1 MNEVSIFYDHPTPPI
16 IENNLKSLCREVLI
30 SEGFERYSLSIIFV
44 DDEKLK
50 KMKKKYF
57 NQDLYTDVI
66 AFNLSDD
73 KSKLDGEIYV
83 SFDAIKINSELYK
96 TNINNELQRIVV
108 HGILHLMGYED
119 NTKDKKEEMTKTED
133 FFLLNFQ
140 YYLSLL

>member
-73 KSKLDGEIYV
+73 KSKLDGEIYI

-133 FFLLNFQ
+133 FFIK
-140 YYLSLL
+140 LSAV

>member
-1 MNEVSIFYDHPTPPI
+1 MNEVSIFYDHSTPSI
-16 IENNLKSLCREVLI
+16 IENNLKSLCREVLV
-30 SEGFERYSLSIIFV
+30 SEGFEKYSLSIIFV

-73 KSKLDGEIYV
+73 KSKLDGEIYI

-108 HGILHLMGYED
+108 HGTLHLMGYED

-140 YYLSLL
+140 QFNLL

>member
-1 MNEVSIFYDHPTPPI
+1 MNDVVIFYDHPTPPI

-30 SEGFERYSLSIIFV
+30 SKGFEKYTLSIIFV

-73 KSKLDGEIYV
+73 KSKLDGEIYI

-108 HGILHLMGYED
+108 HGTLHLMGYED
-119 NTKDKKEEMTKTED
+119 NTKDKKEEMTKTEN

-140 YYLSLL
+140 QFNLV

>member
-1 MNEVSIFYDHPTPPI
+1 MNDVVIFYDHPTPPI
-16 IENNLKSLCREVLI
+16 IENNLKSLCSEVLI
-30 SEGFERYSLSIIFV
+30 SKGFEKYTLSIIFV

-50 KMKKKYF
+50 QMKKKYF

-73 KSKLDGEIYV
+73 KSKLDGEIYI

-140 YYLSLL
+140 QFNLL

>member
-1 MNEVSIFYDHPTPPI
+1 MNEVSIFYDHQTPPI

-30 SEGFERYSLSIIFV
+30 SEGFERYSLSIIIV

-57 NQDLYTDVI
+57 NLDLYTDVI

-73 KSKLDGEIYV
+73 KSKLDGEIYI

-140 YYLSLL
+140 QFNLL

>member
-30 SEGFERYSLSIIFV
+30 SEGFEKYSLSIIFV

-73 KSKLDGEIYV
+73 KSRLDGEIYI

-108 HGILHLMGYED
+108 HGTLHLMGYED

-140 YYLSLL
+140 QFNLL

>member
-30 SEGFERYSLSIIFV
+30 SEGFEKYSLSIIFV

-73 KSKLDGEIYV
+73 KSKLDGEIYI

-108 HGILHLMGYED
+108 HGTLHLMGYED
-119 NTKDKKEEMTKTED
+119 NTKDKKEEMTKTEN

-140 YYLSLL
+140 QFNLV

>member
-1 MNEVSIFYDHPTPPI
+1 MNEVSIFYDHPTPLI

-30 SEGFERYSLSIIFV
+30 SEGFEKYSLSIIFV

-73 KSKLDGEIYV
+73 ESKLDGEIYI

-140 YYLSLL
+140 QFNLL

>member
-16 IENNLKSLCREVLI
+16 IENNLKSLCREVLV
-30 SEGFERYSLSIIFV
+30 SEGFEKYSLSIIFV

-140 YYLSLL
+140 QFNLL

>member
-1 MNEVSIFYDHPTPPI
+1 MNEVSIFYDHSTPSI
-16 IENNLKSLCREVLI
+16 IENNLKSLCREVLV
-30 SEGFERYSLSIIFV
+30 SEGFEKYSLSIIFV

-73 KSKLDGEIYV
+73 KSKLDGEIYI

-108 HGILHLMGYED
+108 HGTLHLMGYED
-119 NTKDKKEEMTKTED
+119 NTKDKKEEMTKTEN

-140 YYLSLL
+140 HFNLV

>member
-30 SEGFERYSLSIIFV
+30 SEGFEKYSLSIIFV

-73 KSKLDGEIYV
+73 KSKLDGEIYI

-119 NTKDKKEEMTKTED
+119 NTKDKKEEMTKTEN
-133 FFLLNFQ
+133 FF
-140 YYLSLL
+140 Y

>member
-1 MNEVSIFYDHPTPPI
+1 MNEVSIFYDHSTPSI
-16 IENNLKSLCREVLI
+16 IENNLKSLCREVLV
-30 SEGFERYSLSIIFV
+30 SEGFEKYSLSIIFV

-73 KSKLDGEIYV
+73 KSKLDGEIYI

-140 YYLSLL
+140 QFNLL

>member
-1 MNEVSIFYDHPTPPI
+1 MNDVVIFYDHPTPPI

-30 SEGFERYSLSIIFV
+30 SKGFEKYTLSIIFV

-50 KMKKKYF
+50 QMKKKYF

-66 AFNLSDD
+66 AFDLSENEEE
-73 KSKLDGEIYV
+73 LDGEIYI
-83 SFDAIKINSELYK
+83 SFDAIKINSDLYK

-140 YYLSLL
+140 QFNLL

>member
-30 SEGFERYSLSIIFV
+30 SEGFGKYSLSIIFV

-73 KSKLDGEIYV
+73 KSKLDGEIYI

-140 YYLSLL
+140 QFNLL